1 MTRRLSDRALWW
13 LFNVAAFALTFAAV
27 AIRSLW
33 EMPT

>member
-1 MTRRLSDRALWW
+1 MKRLSNKSLWI
-13 LFNVAAFALTFAAV
+13 LFNVAAFAVVFLAL